1 MRQVVF
7 GGLSATIEHIR
18 ANMLRPLAVTRL
30 ADSWVGKLPDPTP
43 SQSQVTVDI
52 FGT

>member
-18 ANMLRPLAVTRL
+18 ANNLRPLAVTTERL
-30 ADSWVGKLPDPTP
+30 AAIMQRFDGYAAHASAHA
-43 SQSQVTVDI
+43 
-52 FGT
+52 